1 MKGMFP
7 LEVFKPQAEAPT
19 KYGPLKALPL
29 HKRVSHPPKTNSNL
43 PNPWIGSDV
52 GVVRIRTL
60 ELFKQAK
67 SSP

>member
-7 LEVFKPQAEAPT
+7 TEVFKPQAEAPT
-19 KYGPLKALPL
+19 KCGTFKALPL
-29 HKRVSHPPKTNSNL
+29 HTRVSHPPKTNSNL
-43 PNPWIGSDV
+43 PNPWIGGDV
-52 GVVRIRTL
+52 GVVRIPTL